1 MTERAFIG
9 DIHGCLQALDGML
22 AALEQ
27 YRIKEMVFLGDYI
40 NKGPDSAGV
49 LSRLIHLSH
58 TSNTTLLRGNHEVA
72 LLESIEHKDLTQFL
86 KMGGSATIRSYVG
99 RDVGA
104 DVFADFVN
112 AVPLEHLRA
121 IQRMGIDYRVG
132 GVIARHEPRRLRA
145 FGRFAI
151 TAHRPT
157 GQRPK
162 LGFRSAKID
171 TGCGDDGGRLTAF
184 LWPTRSYLQVDGAG
198 NLVHQ

>member
-1 MTERAFIG
+1 MRERAFIG

-27 YRIKEMVFLGDYI
+27 RQIKEKVFLGDYI

-49 LSRLIHLSH
+49 LSRLIHLSQ
-58 TSNTTLLRGNHEVA
+58 TSKTTLLLGNHEVA
-72 LLESIEHKDLTQFL
+72 LLESIERRNLTQFL
-86 KMGGSATIRSYVG
+86 KMGGSATIRSYIG

-104 DVFADFVN
+104 DVFAEFVD
-112 AVPLEHLRA
+112 AVPLEHLEA
-121 IQRMGIDYRVG
+121 IQSMGIDYRVG
-132 GVIARHEPRRLRA
+132 GVVAKHEPRKLRA

-157 GQRPK
+157 GQRPM
-162 LGFRSAKID
+162 LGVRTAKID
-171 TGCGDDGGRLTAF
+171 TGCGDEGGRLTAF
-184 LWPTRSYLQVDGAG
+184 LWPSRSYLQVDGAG